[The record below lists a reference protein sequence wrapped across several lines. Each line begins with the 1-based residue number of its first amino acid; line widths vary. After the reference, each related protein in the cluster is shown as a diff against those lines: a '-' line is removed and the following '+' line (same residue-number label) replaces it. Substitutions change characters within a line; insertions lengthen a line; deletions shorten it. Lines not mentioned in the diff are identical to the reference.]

1 MALICLAP
9 TCTMELFC
17 YSASERWWGGTV
29 DILPYSLLIGNSLY
43 KPDRHD
49 HKPELVLDGGPNYYY
64 YYYATTCVCQNA
76 SRMTSDALHPHE
88 KLYKNGKR
96 FLCAYLTL
104 NFFSIIPSFL
114 NFEIG
119 VFFNAPLD

>member
-17 YSASERWWGGTV
+17 YSVSERWWGTV

-49 HKPELVLDGGPNYYY
+49 HKPESVLDGVQIIIIIIMQPR
-64 YYYATTCVCQNA
+64 ACVKMQA
-76 SRMTSDALHPHE
+76 E
-88 KLYKNGKR
+88 
-96 FLCAYLTL
+96 
-104 NFFSIIPSFL
+104 
-114 NFEIG
+114 
-119 VFFNAPLD
+119 

>member
-64 YYYATTCVCQNA
+64 CYYATPCVCQNA
-76 SRMTSDALHPHE
+76 SRMISDALHLHE
-88 KLYKNGKR
+88 K
-96 FLCAYLTL
+96 
-104 NFFSIIPSFL
+104 
-114 NFEIG
+114 
-119 VFFNAPLD
+119 